1 MGKSLIIVESPAKVK
16 TIKKFLGPGYLV
28 QASVGHI
35 RDLPKSN
42 IGVDEANDFAPEYE
56 IIQGKEKVVQSLR
69 DAASK
74 VDTVFLAPD
83 PDREGEA
90 IAWHV
95 AELLKDK
102 NPNIKRIQ
110 FNEITSRAVHEALDH
125 PRDLNVN
132 LFDAQQARRVLDR
145 LVGYKI
151 SPLLW
156 KNVKRGISA
165 GRVQSVALR
174 LIVERE
180 EERQAFVPEEYWL
193 FKAILEGSI
202 PPPFKAELW
211 KVEGKKPVIP
221 NAETADALEKAMK
234 GAPFTV
240 SAIEEKER
248 SRAPMPPFITSTLQQ
263 AANQRLSYPAKRTMN
278 IAQRLY
284 EGLELGDRGTVAL
297 ITYMR
302 TDSVRIADEA
312 QKAAADFIE
321 NRFGKD
327 YLAPGGKRNFKT
339 KSDAQDA
346 HEAIRPVDVTLT
358 PEDVKPYLAPDQY
371 QVYRLIWARFVASQM
386 AAARFH
392 DTTVTI
398 DNGPVQWRSKGERM
412 LFPGFLAVMPRGKDE
427 EGVEL
432 PALTKGETLKL
443 NSLTKEQK
451 FTQPSPR
458 FTESSLVRELE
469 ELGIGRPST
478 YASIISTLQ
487 DRDYVTLEEKHFAP
501 TDLGRVVCDRLREHF
516 KTLMDVGF
524 TAHMEELLDKVAEGQ
539 QDWVALL
546 RNFNNDFDPT
556 LLEAAKSMGKA
567 KTDTVTDIPCPECA
581 AGREVRQNRAVS
593 RVYRLPRVPV
603 YLELHPRRARADPSS
618 GKGQAGVRKGRDLP
632 RMRQGSRAQA
642 FPHRQ
647 PVHCLFGIS
656 GLQARRTLFHRRP
669 LPPRRLQRRACGK
682 KFQARQDIL
691 LVQQLSPVRLCPV
704 GLAHRRALPRMRL
717 SAAGDEKYQGQGQVH
732 RLPRK
737 DLQIHAPPRRRQRG
751 RRGIVSV

>member
-1 MGKSLIIVESPAKVK
+1 M
-16 TIKKFLGPGYLV
+16 
-28 QASVGHI
+28 
-35 RDLPKSN
+35 
-42 IGVDEANDFAPEYE
+42 
-56 IIQGKEKVVQSLR
+56 
-69 DAASK
+69 
-74 VDTVFLAPD
+74 
-83 PDREGEA
+83 
-90 IAWHV
+90 
-95 AELLKDK
+95 KDK

-458 FTESSLVRELE
+458 FTEASLVRELE

-567 KTDTVTDIPCPECA
+567 KTDTVTDIPCPEC
-581 AGREVRQNRAVS
+581 GKPLAVKF
-593 RVYRLPRVPV
+593 
-603 YLELHPRRARADPSS
+603 
-618 GKGQAGVRKGRDLP
+618 GKTGQFLACTGYPACRYTSNYTRDEQGQIHLQEKVKP
-632 RMRQGSRAQA
+632 EFEKVGTCPGMRQGSRAQA

-647 PVHCLFGIS
+647 PVHCLLGIS
-656 GLQARRTLFHRRP
+656 GLQARRTPFHRRP
-669 LPPRRLQRRACGK
+669 LPPRRLRRRACGK
-682 KFQARQDIL
+682 SSGAARYST
-691 LVQQLSPVRLCPV
+691 VQQLSPVRLCPPV

-717 SAAGDEKYQGQGQVH
+717 SATGDEKYQGQGQVH

>member
-1 MGKSLIIVESPAKVK
+1 
-16 TIKKFLGPGYLV
+16 
-28 QASVGHI
+28 
-35 RDLPKSN
+35 
-42 IGVDEANDFAPEYE
+42 
-56 IIQGKEKVVQSLR
+56 
-69 DAASK
+69 
-74 VDTVFLAPD
+74 
-83 PDREGEA
+83 
-90 IAWHV
+90 
-95 AELLKDK
+95 
-102 NPNIKRIQ
+102 
-110 FNEITSRAVHEALDH
+110 
-125 PRDLNVN
+125 
-132 LFDAQQARRVLDR
+132 
-145 LVGYKI
+145 
-151 SPLLW
+151 
-156 KNVKRGISA
+156 
-165 GRVQSVALR
+165 
-174 LIVERE
+174 
-180 EERQAFVPEEYWL
+180 
-193 FKAILEGSI
+193 
-202 PPPFKAELW
+202 
-211 KVEGKKPVIP
+211 
-221 NAETADALEKAMK
+221 MK

-458 FTESSLVRELE
+458 FTEASLVRELE

-487 DRDYVTLEEKHFAP
+487 DRDYG
-501 TDLGRVVCDRLREHF
+501 LGPR
-516 KTLMDVGF
+516 G
-524 TAHMEELLDKVAEGQ
+524 
-539 QDWVALL
+539 
-546 RNFNNDFDPT
+546 
-556 LLEAAKSMGKA
+556 
-567 KTDTVTDIPCPECA
+567 
-581 AGREVRQNRAVS
+581 VRPA
-593 RVYRLPRVPV
+593 
-603 YLELHPRRARADPSS
+603 ARALQD
-618 GKGQAGVRKGRDLP
+618 AHGRGLH
-632 RMRQGSRAQA
+632 RTHGRTARQG
-642 FPHRQ
+642 
-647 PVHCLFGIS
+647 G
-656 GLQARRTLFHRRP
+656 RRP
-669 LPPRRLQRRACGK
+669 AGLGGPAPQLQ
-682 KFQARQDIL
+682 Q
-691 LVQQLSPVRLCPV
+691 
-704 GLAHRRALPRMRL
+704 
-717 SAAGDEKYQGQGQVH
+717 
-732 RLPRK
+732 
-737 DLQIHAPPRRRQRG
+737 
-751 RRGIVSV
+751 